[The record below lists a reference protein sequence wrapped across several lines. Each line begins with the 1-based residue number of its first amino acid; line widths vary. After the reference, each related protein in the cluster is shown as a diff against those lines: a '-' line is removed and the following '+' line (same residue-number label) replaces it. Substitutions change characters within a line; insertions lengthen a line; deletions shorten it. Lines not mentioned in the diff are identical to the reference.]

1 MDLLL
6 KLTWQDFKG
15 ECKNVIYENRA
26 SDSKYYNYKW
36 NEKGNSDYCP
46 KVDKIT
52 PRKLPNCIGAA
63 DENYGAKWI
72 VSQEQKDKIREFWE
86 QVPQALKDAIKQLH

>member
-1 MDLLL
+1 M
-6 KLTWQDFKG
+6 KIVPVTANTTIINETKKG
-15 ECKNVIYENRA
+15 IA
-26 SDSKYYNYKW
+26 TIA
-36 NEKGNSDYCP
+36 P
-46 KVDKIT
+46 KADKIT